1 MITTVLD
8 FGSKRPIFIKET
20 STGLYRIITYLL
32 SSLIVRLP
40 FWTIILVISDLMLIY
55 VVNLNHEIDHI
66 IRFIF
71 IQICGLIYGMFMGF
85 FIGVAA
91 TSHEKAVNL

>member
-71 IQICGLIYGMFMGF
+71 
-85 FIGVAA
+85 
-91 TSHEKAVNL
+91 TSTCSYHTTWE